1 MQSSLVTFFAYT
13 VGVQKRVEKRWACRA
28 PSTFESSRIIIIPS
42 YSIVW
47 EKWLSSHRRSSL
59 GASRNFAC
67 RGQNCTEL
75 KSCKGREFFNHIQP
89 YRRRACRQTKV
100 ESYLLD
106 AAMLIASGGLLA
118 TGLQLRQL
126 QTREKI
132 LNFWGQAGA
141 AAAAVVFW
149 RFAFSANC
157 SQLLCFCLDKVK
169 TCATSLG
176 LHAGAV
182 FPLAVVRRENFFKQ
196 SLLSYHCHFQ
206 IMATRVRKDGIRQ
219 ERDTFSPLFKVSSAR
234 SIALKPH
241 RLICLCH

>member
-1 MQSSLVTFFAYT
+1 MRLDTCKSPPPPKDRLPETSIFSNNLGGKNLVRFSLTRGPVNVQSFL
-13 VGVQKRVEKRWACRA
+13 
-28 PSTFESSRIIIIPS
+28 
-42 YSIVW
+42 IV
-47 EKWLSSHRRSSL
+47 
-59 GASRNFAC
+59 
-67 RGQNCTEL
+67 
-75 KSCKGREFFNHIQP
+75 I
-89 YRRRACRQTKV
+89 V
-100 ESYLLD
+100 
-106 AAMLIASGGLLA
+106 
-118 TGLQLRQL
+118 
-126 QTREKI
+126 
-132 LNFWGQAGA
+132 
-141 AAAAVVFW
+141 
-149 RFAFSANC
+149 SANC